1 MHQTVK
7 VLQQISIVPVIALWI
22 ALVACDNP
30 TANSPLPADPTP
42 AIIVVTATP
51 TSTQAA
57 TATPLLTPEPTA
69 TATFEPSPTPDP
81 TATPTP
87 TPQPTAT
94 PTPTPEPTATPTP
107 TPQPTATPTPEPT
120 ATPAPT
126 KNPERRKQLNNKM
139 DEMSRA
145 MVTTFLYCSDDRFKG
160 KRRKYDFA
168 AYSDAK
174 EIMDGV
180 TVEALGRGHVD
191 NYSETDF
198 EEMTLIFSEAFL
210 ALWEICVP
218 PGWEP

>member
-7 VLQQISIVPVIALWI
+7 VLQQISIVTAIALLI

-30 TANSPLPADPTP
+30 TPNSPLPADPTS
-42 AIIVVTATP
+42 AVIVVTATQTP
-51 TSTQAA
+51 TQAA
-57 TATPLLTPEPTA
+57 TATTPPTPEPTA
-69 TATFEPSPTPDP
+69 TATSEPSPTPQPTTTPTPQP

-94 PTPTPEPTATPTP
+94 PS
-107 TPQPTATPTPEPT
+107 PTPEPT

-126 KNPERRKQLNNKM
+126 ADPERRKLLNNQM
-139 DEMSRA
+139 DETSRA
-145 MVTTFLYCSDDRFKG
+145 MVTTFLLCSDDRFKG

-180 TVEALGRGHVD
+180 TVEALARGHVD

-198 EEMTLIFSEAFL
+198 EEMTAIFDNAL
-210 ALWEICVP
+210 VALWEICIP
-218 PGWEP
+218 PGWKP